1 MSALLVGISIGAVLG
16 ILFGAWIASRAPK
29 CPYEDDIAR

>member
-16 ILFGAWIASRAPK
+16 ILFGVWIASRTPK
-29 CPYEDDIAR
+29 RTYDDDIAR